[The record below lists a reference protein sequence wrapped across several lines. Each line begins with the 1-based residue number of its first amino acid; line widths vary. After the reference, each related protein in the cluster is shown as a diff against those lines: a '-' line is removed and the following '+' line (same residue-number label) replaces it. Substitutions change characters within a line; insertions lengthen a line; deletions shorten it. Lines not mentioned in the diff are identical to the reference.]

1 MALDKNKVKTLWADT
16 ISKYISSIQVY
27 FDIIGNGDTPPPGH
41 QFIKFH
47 MIFDAKMADLQRK
60 TRMVARGRMTDVPL
74 TIMYDGVVSPETL
87 RVPLTVEALN
97 DMNVK
102 TDDIMNAY
110 IKSPYRETLYTILGT
125 EFVPDEGKM
134 EIVFWD
140 LYGLN
145 IAGASFWNHLSD
157 YMKFVG

>member
-1 MALDKNKVKTLWADT
+1 
-16 ISKYISSIQVY
+16 
-27 FDIIGNGDTPPPGH
+27 
-41 QFIKFH
+41 
-47 MIFDAKMADLQRK
+47 MADLQRK

-74 TIMYDGVVSPETL
+74 TIMYDGVVSFET
-87 RVPLTVEALN
+87 VKISLTVEALN

-110 IKSPYRETLYTILGT
+110 IKALYRETSYTILGT